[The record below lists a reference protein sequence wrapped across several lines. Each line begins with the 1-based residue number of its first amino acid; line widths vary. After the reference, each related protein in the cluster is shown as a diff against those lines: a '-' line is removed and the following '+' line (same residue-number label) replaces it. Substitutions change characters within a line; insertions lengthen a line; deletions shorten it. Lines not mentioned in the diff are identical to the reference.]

1 MTKKTRLGVTFLAVF
16 TFIASFGL
24 DWFHIQAAGLAS
36 LGIGGGA
43 LTISAGDGTLSLA
56 GITLDIWLIITI
68 AIIGTGLGPFAT
80 GTSAPLPRFVP
91 LIVLGV
97 AAAYVGAGL
106 LGALFGAPDT
116 SNDPFGMT
124 SASPGPGLF
133 AAAMGIAVSVVA
145 MLAPSN
151 KMAT

>member
-1 MTKKTRLGVTFLAVF
+1 M
-16 TFIASFGL
+16 
-24 DWFHIQAAGLAS
+24 AAICLVRDMA
-36 LGIGGGA
+36 
-43 LTISAGDGTLSLA
+43 
-56 GITLDIWLIITI
+56 
-68 AIIGTGLGPFAT
+68 AICSPRDSPPAGPFAT

-145 MLAPSN
+145 ILAPSN